1 MLSKKSVWL
10 KKNKNI
16 VIIIICP
23 VSSFHLPEK
32 LVGLDLGSFM
42 HKLILI
48 FLVSVLPVLGVATIH
63 YEIHK
68 NAVKLYTFQNC
79 LF

>member
-1 MLSKKSVWL
+1 MLSKKICVV
-10 KKNKNI
+10 KKKKTI

-23 VSSFHLPEK
+23 VSSFYLPEK

-48 FLVSVLPVLGVATIH
+48 FLVSVLPVLGIATIH

-68 NAVKLYTFQNC
+68 NSVKLQTFQNC